1 MKYTRLA
8 TWIVLNSAILWLA
21 WEAVGGNKGAGNL
34 LVFIA
39 WFFAVLTVTG
49 AILIK
54 EMKPKKT
61 DFQRSVPSHVGAL
74 FEFFFTCFLAWHG
87 WFFTAVAVILAW
99 AAQES
104 ICRFME
110 ENSKEAK

>member
-8 TWIVLNSAILWLA
+8 KWIVLNSAILWLA

-49 AILIK
+49 AIFIK

-74 FEFFFTCFLAWHG
+74 FELFLACFLAWHG
-87 WFFTAVAVILAW
+87 WFFTAVAVILTW
-99 AAQES
+99 AAQEN